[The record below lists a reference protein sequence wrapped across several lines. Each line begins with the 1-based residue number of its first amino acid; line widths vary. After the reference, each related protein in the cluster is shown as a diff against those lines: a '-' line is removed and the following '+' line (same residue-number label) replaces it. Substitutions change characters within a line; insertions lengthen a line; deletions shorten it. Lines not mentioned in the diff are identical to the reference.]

1 MSLKTEFSEE
11 TKKAMRERNVARRDL
26 MRFILAAVKN
36 LEIELQREANDEEI
50 LQLLG
55 KQAQQRKDSIESFQA
70 GGREDLVAKEEA
82 ELAIISEY
90 LPEQMSENEI
100 KVLVEAVIL
109 EVGASG
115 PQDMGKVMGKIM
127 PQVKGRADGRLIN
140 QMVRDSLCVQSLSV
154 LIWHWQEACA
164 T

>member
-11 TKKAMRERNVARRDL
+11 TKQAMRERNVARRDL
-26 MRFILAAVKN
+26 MRFILAAIKN

-70 GGREDLVAKEEA
+70 GGRDDLVAKEEA
-82 ELAIISEY
+82 ELAIINEY

-100 KVLVEAVIL
+100 RVLVEAVIL

-140 QMVRDSLCVQSLSV
+140 QMVRDSL
-154 LIWHWQEACA
+154 
-164 T
+164 

>member
-11 TKKAMRERNVARRDL
+11 TKQAMRERNVARRDL
-26 MRFILAAVKN
+26 MRFILAAIKN

-70 GGREDLVAKEEA
+70 GGRDDLVAKEEA
-82 ELAIISEY
+82 ELAIINEY

-100 KVLVEAVIL
+100 RALVEAVIL

-140 QMVRDSLCVQSLSV
+140 QMVRDSL
-154 LIWHWQEACA
+154 
-164 T
+164 

>member
-1 MSLKTEFSEE
+1 MSLKAEFSEE
-11 TKKAMRERNVARRDL
+11 MKRAMRERNVARRDL

-36 LEIELQREANDEEI
+36 LEIELQREADDEEI

-55 KQAQQRKDSIESFQA
+55 KQAQQRRDSIESFQA
-70 GGREDLVAKEEA
+70 GGREDLVAKEEV

-90 LPEQMSENEI
+90 LPEQMSEDEVR
-100 KVLVEAVIL
+100 VLVEAVIL

-140 QMVRDSLCVQSLSV
+140 QMVRDSL
-154 LIWHWQEACA
+154 
-164 T
+164 

>member
-11 TKKAMRERNVARRDL
+11 TKRAMRERNVARRDL
-26 MRFILAAVKN
+26 MRFILAAVQN

-70 GGREDLVAKEEA
+70 GGRDDLVAKEEA

-100 KVLVEAVIL
+100 RVLVEAVIL

-140 QMVRDSLCVQSLSV
+140 QMVRDSL
-154 LIWHWQEACA
+154 
-164 T
+164 

>member
-115 PQDMGKVMGKIM
+115 PQDMGRVMGKIM

-140 QMVRDSLCVQSLSV
+140 QMVRDSL
-154 LIWHWQEACA
+154 
-164 T
+164 

>member
-11 TKKAMRERNVARRDL
+11 TKRAMRERNVARRDL

-70 GGREDLVAKEEA
+70 GGRDDLVAKEEA
-82 ELAIISEY
+82 ELAIINEY

-100 KVLVEAVIL
+100 RVLVEAVIL

-140 QMVRDSLCVQSLSV
+140 QMVRDSL
-154 LIWHWQEACA
+154 
-164 T
+164 

>member
-11 TKKAMRERNVARRDL
+11 TKRAMRERNVARRDL

-90 LPEQMSENEI
+90 LPEQMTEVEI
-100 KVLVEAVIL
+100 DGFIADILKKVDAT
-109 EVGASG
+109 G
-115 PQDMGKVMGKIM
+115 PSDMGKVMGALI
-127 PQVKGRADGRLIN
+127 PLVKGRADGKVVN
-140 QMVRDSLCVQSLSV
+140 AMVTAKLKEL
-154 LIWHWQEACA
+154 
-164 T
+164 

>member
-11 TKKAMRERNVARRDL
+11 TKRAMRERNVARRDL
-26 MRFILAAVKN
+26 MRFILAAIKN

-70 GGREDLVAKEEA
+70 GGRDDLVAKEEA
-82 ELAIISEY
+82 ELAIINEY

-100 KVLVEAVIL
+100 RVLVEAVIL

-140 QMVRDSLCVQSLSV
+140 QMVRDSL
-154 LIWHWQEACA
+154 
-164 T
+164 

>member
-11 TKKAMRERNVARRDL
+11 TKRAMRERNVARRDL

-100 KVLVEAVIL
+100 RVLVEAVIL

-140 QMVRDSLCVQSLSV
+140 QMVRDSL
-154 LIWHWQEACA
+154 
-164 T
+164 

>member
-11 TKKAMRERNVARRDL
+11 TKKSMRDRNVARRDL

-70 GGREDLVAKEEA
+70 GRREDLVAKEEA

-140 QMVRDSLCVQSLSV
+140 QMVRDSL
-154 LIWHWQEACA
+154 
-164 T
+164 

>member
-11 TKKAMRERNVARRDL
+11 TKQAMRERNVARRDL
-26 MRFILAAVKN
+26 MRFILAAIKN

-70 GGREDLVAKEEA
+70 GGRDDLVAKEEA

-100 KVLVEAVIL
+100 RALVEAVIL

-115 PQDMGKVMGKIM
+115 PQDMGKGMGKIM

-140 QMVRDSLCVQSLSV
+140 QMVRDSL
-154 LIWHWQEACA
+154 
-164 T
+164 